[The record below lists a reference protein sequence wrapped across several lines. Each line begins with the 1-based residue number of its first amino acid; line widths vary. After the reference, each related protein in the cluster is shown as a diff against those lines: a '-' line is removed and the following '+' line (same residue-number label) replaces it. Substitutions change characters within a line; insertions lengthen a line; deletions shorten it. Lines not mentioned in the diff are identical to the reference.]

1 MRERERGK
9 RRRRWKMRG
18 IEKFEQLLYLR
29 CLQHHYQRKIRCNDH
44 ISPEYLSVVR
54 GGRSPCGYSRRGLRD
69 FSGLVG
75 ETRAEESKQA
85 GCSYKARSASKI
97 RVCFKFI
104 PQDILFKSCR
114 KKPRSVISAH
124 KSWLRNVNLLK
135 KREVDKHAYLIIGLS
150 PNQTPFDIASRS
162 GSSTAIIGL
171 LSITPEEAESLGWKG
186 MLR

>member
-75 ETRAEESKQA
+75 ETRAEEQLA
-85 GCSYKARSASKI
+85 N
-97 RVCFKFI
+97 
-104 PQDILFKSCR
+104 LFC
-114 KKPRSVISAH
+114 KK
-124 KSWLRNVNLLK
+124 
-135 KREVDKHAYLIIGLS
+135 
-150 PNQTPFDIASRS
+150 
-162 GSSTAIIGL
+162 
-171 LSITPEEAESLGWKG
+171 
-186 MLR
+186 